1 MYSDHLVNYIKEIM
15 SKSKKKARR
24 KERKE
29 LFHEVTHNLSKV
41 NEKIKRVAMV

>member
-1 MYSDHLVNYIKEIM
+1 M

-29 LFHEVTHNLSKV
+29 LRHGLTHNMSTV
-41 NEKIKRVAMV
+41 NEKEKIKRVLMAQ